1 MQSGSLG
8 IQATDGAIST
18 NTSQQKPAIMG
29 GSRKGG
35 AANAQHTHNT
45 TSHTEEARRGA
56 RRQQR
61 TERERT
67 HTHQKGYER
76 ALAGSKKGPRIIR

>member
-1 MQSGSLG
+1 MQSGNLG
-8 IQATDGAIST
+8 IQATDGANNKKPT
-18 NTSQQKPAIMG
+18 NRNLPSWG
-29 GSRKGG
+29 E
-35 AANAQHTHNT
+35 AQRGERPKHNTHNT

-67 HTHQKGYER
+67 HTHKKGYER
-76 ALAGSKKGPRIIR
+76 ALAESKKGPRIIQ